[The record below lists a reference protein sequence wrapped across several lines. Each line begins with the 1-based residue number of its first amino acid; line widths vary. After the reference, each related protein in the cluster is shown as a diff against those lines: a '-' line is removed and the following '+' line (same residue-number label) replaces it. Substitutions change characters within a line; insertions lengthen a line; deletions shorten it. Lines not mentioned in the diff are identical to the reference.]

1 MPFSG
6 QEQAGTKQQEPV
18 WEVGLWGGNILPELS
33 AVATANPGAQ
43 GNGSCFLLQPLPAPA
58 PSKTTAASQAAPA
71 EPSALPEGSWGEAGG
86 QTALGLL
93 WPLPEQGTITDLPW
107 LQPCVPG
114 MGFGCA
120 EPRPHLVA
128 PGQPCCGSQGC
139 SCCHIWLSPKC
150 QRGWRCPRTSALGG
164 VGSCSHPGAVGRD
177 ACPEIRSPTA
187 AELPGTCPGFW
198 GGAEPEDTWTRAT
211 GAACGARHPRV
222 WAPGAAGRA
231 PGPGIL
237 GMALRDGFRC
247 RQDPGAMSEGSA
259 AGSSPRVGADLPPAA
274 PKSRTPGVTEPSAVT
289 VCALPPA
296 LTVSR
301 VPKAAFGHPKSPGS
315 SRGRAPGRAQPF
327 PVGCHGDNRGPR
339 RICLASLLSQG
350 SRPLLGRCPGRQEVR
365 DGIGQGREQQERVCT
380 GTRAGLSRDLAP
392 PGPCPMGAR
401 EHGPALA
408 PLLRVPGSPGAERG
422 WSGDSGVREHREQRA
437 MGAARTCLHKVPLS
451 GESECTCRSWAKS
464 RRRALAAPAELTHRP
479 GSLPGAS
486 GSAAPPHGG
495 SLSSGEKRAWG
506 WGDVL
511 WAARCRI
518 GPSAMGPRTGE
529 GCGCALGSVCVA
541 PCPPCVPGGAGWPGL
556 GAVRVTAT
564 PSTGQERG

>member
-93 WPLPEQGTITDLPW
+93 WPLPEQGTVTDLPW

-128 PGQPCCGSQGC
+128 PSQPCCGSQGC

-164 VGSCSHPGAVGRD
+164 VGFCSHPGAVGRD
-177 ACPEIRSPTA
+177 ARPEIRSPTA

-222 WAPGAAGRA
+222 WAPGAAGRT
-231 PGPGIL
+231 PGPGTL

-259 AGSSPRVGADLPPAA
+259 AGSSPSRCTQISHSRGHRALGCPRVR
-274 PKSRTPGVTEPSAVT
+274 SPSG
-289 VCALPPA
+289 
-296 LTVSR
+296 SHR
-301 VPKAAFGHPKSPGS
+301 VPRPQSCL
-315 SRGRAPGRAQPF
+315 RAPQIPGQLPW
-327 PVGCHGDNRGPR
+327 
-339 RICLASLLSQG
+339 AS
-350 SRPLLGRCPGRQEVR
+350 
-365 DGIGQGREQQERVCT
+365 
-380 GTRAGLSRDLAP
+380 
-392 PGPCPMGAR
+392 PGPCPAVPRGLSWGQPRSPENLPRLSPFSGLSAAPREVPGQAGGAGRHRAGPGAAGASLHRHPGRTEQGPCSSWPVSHGCPGAR
-401 EHGPALA
+401 SCSRPAPEGP
-408 PLLRVPGSPGAERG
+408 VPGSPGAERG

-437 MGAARTCLHKVPLS
+437 MGAARTCLNKVPLS

-464 RRRALAAPAELTHRP
+464 RRRALAVPAELTHRP

-495 SLSSGEKRAWG
+495 SLSFSGEERAWG

-564 PSTGQERG
+564 PSPGQERGQ